1 LGESILRHSRV
12 VRLIPSV
19 ILLFALSVPMVR
31 AQDVAT
37 DTDPHPL
44 RTADLSS
51 PRATLRT
58 FLTNSSE
65 FIEAMRADAG
75 TPATIRAYRRAL
87 ETLDPRTTPDRDTY
101 AILTERTL
109 LLRKLLD
116 RVELPPEDQ
125 IPDAEA
131 VVAGHVTE
139 WTVPD
144 TSITIRQIK
153 EGPRAGSFL
162 FSASTVEQLDRLYR
176 MARHLP
182 YKPGA
187 TAGIYE
193 EWLSA
198 GPAMDFERSAR
209 ERLKPVDTSSPRSTL
224 LGFLESVGR
233 AHKLI
238 VIADAAL
245 RSDPPTMTI
254 EEALEIETKADILLR
269 RAGRTLDLSQVPG
282 ALRQDTAI
290 ESVLHLK
297 EVFDRMGYP
306 LPEAIPDGQM
316 VAAARDGVSG
326 IFSRRATP
334 LRWRYPSTEIEIV
347 EITEGER
354 KGEFLLSANTVAKL
368 RHMYESV
375 QDLPYRSDTADM
387 ETAALAYAHL
397 DVTEGF
403 FEYYVSSAG
412 FLIAPAHFLSRF
424 VDNLPPAFKKVYR
437 DQAVWQWTALVLV
450 AIAVL
455 IAAIIVFCVAGWLVR
470 RLTAPLGSWL
480 RIVAPTLVA
489 LITSGAVVFLDQGV
503 NITGSALANVIFVG
517 QAIAIVMTAWVV
529 YALCLAVAQTI
540 VASLSM
546 EVQSAE
552 AGLLRTI
559 AHFVGFL
566 LGAILVIRGARQ
578 LGADVVPLI
587 AGLGVGG
594 LAVAL
599 AVRPTLENIFGGLLL
614 FANKPIRP
622 GDQIGTVEYVGWIST
637 RIRSLERTI
646 VTVPNGEFVQMK
658 LDNFGVRDQRLLRTV
673 LQLRYET
680 TEDQLRF
687 VLAKLREM
695 LLGHP
700 MVTPDPARVRF
711 VGFGS
716 HSLDVEIFAYL
727 RCQDQNTFLAI
738 REDVF
743 LRMFSIIKK
752 AGTGFAFPS
761 QTAYL
766 ARDGGLDEDRA
777 RTVEEE
783 VAAWRAKG
791 ALPFPEFEEQE
802 RELLQDTLDYPP
814 RGSPSIERDEGD
826 TAQSGE
832 SSATGDSADRK
843 QARDRESG

>member
-1 LGESILRHSRV
+1 MRHFRV

-19 ILLFALSVPMVR
+19 ILLFAISVPMVR

-37 DTDPHPL
+37 DNDPYPL

-65 FIEAMRADAG
+65 FIEAMRADAN

-87 ETLDPRTTPDRDTY
+87 DTLDPSTTPDRDTY
-101 AILTERTL
+101 AILTERML
-109 LLRKLLD
+109 LLKELLD
-116 RVELPPEDQ
+116 RVELPPENQ
-125 IPDAEA
+125 IPDVKA
-131 VVAGHVTE
+131 VAAGHVTE

-162 FSASTVEQLDRLYR
+162 FSASTVEELARLYR

-198 GPAMDFERSAR
+198 GPAMDFERPAR
-209 ERLKPVDTSSPRSTL
+209 ERLKPIDTSSPRLTL

-269 RAGRTLDLSQVPG
+269 RAGKTLDLSQVPV

-297 EVFDRMGYP
+297 EVFDRMDYP

-354 KGEFLLSANTVAKL
+354 KGEFLFSANTVAKL

-387 ETAALAYAHL
+387 ETAALGYAHL

-424 VDNLPPAFKKVYR
+424 VDNFPPAFKMVYR
-437 DQAVWQWTALVLV
+437 DQAVWQWTALVLI

-470 RLTAPLGSWL
+470 RLTALLGSWL

-489 LITSGAVVFLDQGV
+489 LIASGAVVFLDQGV

-540 VASLSM
+540 VASSSI

-566 LGAILVIRGARQ
+566 LGAILIIRGARQ

-614 FANKPIRP
+614 FANKPVRP
-622 GDQIGTVEYVGWIST
+622 GDFCRYGDQIGTVEYVGWIST

-716 HSLDVEIFAYL
+716 HSLDVEVFAYL

-766 ARDGGLDEDRA
+766 GRDSGLDEDRA
-777 RTVEEE
+777 RTAEEE

-802 RELLQDTLDYPP
+802 RERLQDTLDYPP
-814 RGSPSIERDEGD
+814 KGSPPTEGD
-826 TAQSGE
+826 ESDAALPDE
-832 SSATGDSADRK
+832 SSATGDDRK
-843 QARDRESG
+843 QARGGEAG